1 MSHPRGVE
9 YGIGQFKAAPEL
21 VDDLPSSKL
30 SFQRYQEQATTTAV
44 YPGQNA
50 FQGLV
55 YAVLGLTGEAGE
67 TAEQVK
73 KTWRDDGMPDMGV
86 AINELI
92 DQIEAGLKSPSKTH
106 QEVISNARVWA
117 TKIFQPQITD
127 ERRQKILKELGDVFW
142 YAAQLCTEL
151 EADMGDVAQANLDKL
166 AERKRQDKIHGEGS
180 DR

>member
-1 MSHPRGVE
+1 MSD
-9 YGIGQFKAAPEL
+9 L
-21 VDDLPSSKL
+21 VDTLPHSKL
-30 SFQRYQEQATTTAV
+30 SFDAYQRQATTTAV

-55 YAVLGLTGEAGE
+55 YAVLGLSGESGE

-73 KTWRDDGMPDMGV
+73 KTWRDDGMPDFGT
-86 AINELI
+86 AIQTLI
-92 DQIEAGLKSPSKTH
+92 DNIAFKLKKGIVAYDDIID
-106 QEVISNARVWA
+106 EARVEA
-117 TKIFQPQITD
+117 IDIFQPEITP

-151 EADMGDVAQANLDKL
+151 GVDMGEVAQTNLDKL
-166 AERKRQDKIHGEGS
+166 AERKAADKIHGEGS